1 MKSARRRTV
10 PEEGRARVGDLQSN
24 GARPAEDGPPQR
36 AEGVSAS
43 AKSIVEALLFA
54 SDRPLTLQKLGE
66 IAGLDGRA
74 VRASIDELNR
84 EYEEQT
90 RSYRIEEIGGGFQ
103 ILTLPEFSKW
113 VGSLTRSQ
121 VESRLSKAALET
133 LAIVAYKQPV
143 LRAEVDAIRGV
154 QSGQIIRTL
163 MDKGLVRTTGRK
175 EVPGRPM
182 LYGTTRK
189 FLEAFGLRAVGDLP
203 KMDECAQP

>member
-1 MKSARRRTV
+1 M
-10 PEEGRARVGDLQSN
+10 GDLQSN
-24 GARPAEDGPPQR
+24 GARPAEGVTPQR

-43 AKSIVEALLFA
+43 AESIVEALLFA

-84 EYEEQT
+84 EYEERS
-90 RSYRIEEIGGGFQ
+90 RSYRIEEIAGGFQ

-113 VGSLTRSQ
+113 VGLLTRSQ
-121 VESRLSKAALET
+121 IESRLSKAALET
-133 LAIVAYKQPV
+133 LAIIAYKQPV

-163 MDKGLVRTTGRK
+163 MDKGLVRITGRK

-182 LYGTTRK
+182 LHGTTSK
-189 FLEAFGLRAVGDLP
+189 FLEAFGLRAAGDLP
-203 KMDECAQP
+203 KMDDFAQP

>member
-1 MKSARRRTV
+1 M
-10 PEEGRARVGDLQSN
+10 GDLQSN

-36 AEGVSAS
+36 TQEVSAS

-66 IAGLDGRA
+66 ISGLDGRA

-103 ILTLPEFSKW
+103 ILTLPAFSKW

-133 LAIVAYKQPV
+133 LAIIAYKQPV

-163 MDKGLVRTTGRK
+163 MDKGLVRITGRK

-182 LYGTTRK
+182 LHGTTRK

-203 KMDECAQP
+203 KMDDFAQP